1 MATPALPVG
10 RFDEIIDGAPL
21 DAAELRG
28 VNLEAKIVPGWDDV
42 SASIEPQTDGD
53 TPLELC
59 LGRFCDLAVGDDSDC
74 HVCGVYELAESVI
87 TLLDAGA
94 VLTPRAMK
102 IIGHIVEAEHSSFG
116 ELGASQE
123 VSAVLSCVTT
133 KLKMLSP
140 AQ

>member
-1 MATPALPVG
+1 MAKPISAV
-10 RFDEIIDGAPL
+10 RVDEIIAGAPL
-21 DAAELRG
+21 DAEELRG
-28 VNLEAKIVPGWDDV
+28 VNLEAKIVPGWYDV
-42 SASIEPQTDGD
+42 EWGIEPQTDGD

-74 HVCGVYELAESVI
+74 HVCGVYELHESVI

-102 IIGHIVEAEHSSFG
+102 IIGHMVEAEHSMG
-116 ELGASQE
+116 EELGASQE
-123 VSAVLSCVTT
+123 VCAVLSCVTT

>member
-1 MATPALPVG
+1 MMATPISVG

-21 DAAELRG
+21 DAGELRG
-28 VNLEAKIVPGWDDV
+28 VNLEAKIFPGWDDV

-59 LGRFCDLAVGDDSDC
+59 LGRFYDPAVGDESDC
-74 HVCGVYELAESVI
+74 HVCGVYELHESVI

-102 IIGHIVEAEHSSFG
+102 IIGHIVEAEHSVGG

-123 VSAVLSCVTT
+123 VRAVLSCVTT
-133 KLKMLSP
+133 KLKMLCP